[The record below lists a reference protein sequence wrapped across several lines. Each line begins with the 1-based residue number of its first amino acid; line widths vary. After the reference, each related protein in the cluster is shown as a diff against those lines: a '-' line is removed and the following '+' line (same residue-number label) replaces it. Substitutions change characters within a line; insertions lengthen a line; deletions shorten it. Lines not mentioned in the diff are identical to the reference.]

1 MDFFKSVFSDDPDDS
16 NPQTTPP
23 QPQISHPNGNP
34 NFNPDPDSDPTREMS
49 TVSNAWSFGSTLL
62 RSIATRSEAIVETYR
77 RDIEEFSSG
86 LKKESDVIVKAAS
99 KAVKDIPGSLEAG
112 AGFAQEKLESVG
124 QVIDD
129 FTEIIARNRDILVSS
144 DHDDDD
150 NNYASGIGGIGES
163 SGNVGVKAYSRVE
176 ALVRGVECDMNT
188 YCREIE
194 EECEEEFEEWRKG
207 VKVEERAGEV
217 EEAVERNGVIRE
229 IYEEVVGSGKVEEG
243 VFWERLFFRV
253 WKVRKAEEA
262 RSRLV
267 RRVMAGEE
275 DEEEL
280 SWDVDEEEFEE
291 CEERTLRRG
300 DIVEGK
306 GGMLEGFGEDS
317 GGKSEVEGNLEKGN
331 DEERGG
337 DQVGSEK
344 IEVGVEKETEK
355 VTSEGKTDS
364 DISVISSQLSP
375 EEDLGWDEIEDIG
388 SSDEHKV
395 STDGSPNKADLRK
408 RLSAAA
414 DEEEDLTWDIEDDDE
429 PLKA

>member
-207 VKVEERAGEV
+207 VKVEERAREV

-429 PLKA
+429 PVKA